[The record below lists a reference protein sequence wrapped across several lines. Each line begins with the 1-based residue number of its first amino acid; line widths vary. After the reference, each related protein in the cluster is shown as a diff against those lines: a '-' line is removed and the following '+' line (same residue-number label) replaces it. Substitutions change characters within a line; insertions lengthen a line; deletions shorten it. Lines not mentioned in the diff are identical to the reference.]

1 MSEAE
6 TIRVSQIRNAFDI
19 DLALP
24 EGFSFF
30 QPYLQHWIK
39 EVLGV
44 GGEAYVAKTLTGSIS
59 GLFIYDDFEKTGT
72 VYTQSRKVFDHFYEL
87 KPFSVLWSELR
98 TEHESETYDL
108 YTLNLDNQAIA
119 HSFNHPIIIA
129 EDQHLAEIEQFM
141 ALTNPGM
148 NPRWVRVALQ
158 NGDKCFLVR
167 FQNEIAGIAWLSHVN
182 RIGRLYSLYVKHQFR
197 RIGIGGDL
205 LFARLLW
212 LKAKHAHSAFSEIS
226 RNNPTSARVSMRG
239 HMSVTGQVYQY
250 LGKDHGLQHRPEEP
264 VSLPRS

>member
-1 MSEAE
+1 MSE
-6 TIRVSQIRNAFDI
+6 TGTVTVSQIRNPFDI
-19 DLALP
+19 DFVVP
-24 EGFSFF
+24 EDFSFF
-30 QPYLQHWIK
+30 QPYLRHSIK
-39 EVLGV
+39 ETLGV
-44 GGEAYVAKTLTGSIS
+44 GGEAYVAKTPTGSVS

-72 VYTQSRKVFDHFYEL
+72 VYTKSRQIFDHFFEL
-87 KPFSVLWSELR
+87 KPFSFLWSELK

-108 YTLNLDNQAIA
+108 YTVNLESQSIV

-148 NPRWVRVALQ
+148 NPKWVRVALQ

-167 FQNEIAGIAWLSHVN
+167 FQNEIAGIAWLSFVN

-197 RIGIGGDL
+197 KIGIGGDL
-205 LFARLLW
+205 LFARFLW
-212 LKAKHAHSAFSEIS
+212 LKAKHAQSAFSEIS
-226 RNNPTSARVSMRG
+226 RDNPTSARVSMRG

-250 LGKDHGLQHRPEEP
+250 LGKDHGPQHRPEL
-264 VSLPRS
+264 VSLPRF

>member
-6 TIRVSQIRNAFDI
+6 TIRVSQVRNAFDI

-108 YTLNLDNQAIA
+108 YALNLDNQAIA

-148 NPRWVRVALQ
+148 NPRWVSVALQ

-167 FQNEIAGIAWLSHVN
+167 FQNEIAGIAWLSHVD

-239 HMSVTGQVYQY
+239 RMSVTGQVYQY
-250 LGKDHGLQHRPEEP
+250 RGAVRTPARRTCQ
-264 VSLPRS
+264 SS

>member
-6 TIRVSQIRNAFDI
+6 TIRVSPIRNAFDI
-19 DLALP
+19 DLVVP

-30 QPYLQHWIK
+30 QPYLRHWIR

-44 GGEAYVAKTLTGSIS
+44 GGEAYVAKTPTGSVS

-72 VYTQSRKVFDHFYEL
+72 VYTKSREVFDHFYEL
-87 KPFSVLWSELR
+87 KPFSILWSELR
-98 TEHESETYDL
+98 TERDSETYDL
-108 YTLNLDNQAIA
+108 YTVNLDSQSIVY
-119 HSFNHPIIIA
+119 SFNHPIIIA
-129 EDQHLAEIEQFM
+129 EDQHLVEIERFM

-148 NPRWVRVALQ
+148 NPKWVRVALQ

-167 FQNEIAGIAWLSHVN
+167 FQNEIAGIAWLSLVN
-182 RIGRLYSLYVKHQFR
+182 RIGRLYFLYVKHQFR
-197 RIGIGGDL
+197 RIGVGGDL

-250 LGKDHGLQHRPEEP
+250 LGKDHGLQHRLEEP
-264 VSLPRS
+264 VSLPRF